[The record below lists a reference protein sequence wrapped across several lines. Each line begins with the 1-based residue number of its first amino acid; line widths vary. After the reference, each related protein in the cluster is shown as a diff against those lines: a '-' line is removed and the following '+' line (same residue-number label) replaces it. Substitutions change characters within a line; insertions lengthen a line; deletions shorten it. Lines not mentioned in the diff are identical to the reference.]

1 MRSIATAIHHTTQS
15 VQHSQSIIM
24 GASSGIGAA
33 ITRDFSKAGI
43 NVIALAR
50 RVEKL
55 DKLKQELKDEPGRV
69 TTIRCDVSD
78 KKSVEVAFKVI
89 ESTFKTVN
97 ILVNNAGVVKWV
109 CCSVFDIQ

>member
-1 MRSIATAIHHTTQS
+1 MEKWVGKTAIVT
-15 VQHSQSIIM
+15 

-97 ILVNNAGVVKWV
+97 ILVNNAGVIK
-109 CCSVFDIQ
+109 